1 MNLVEAIVTKVLR
14 EPFEDYNKWWVK
26 VEYICY
32 GSKSETELMFKTKEE
47 AEKVKIGYKF
57 LT

>member
-1 MNLVEAIVTKVLR
+1 MNLVEAEVTKVKGQ
-14 EPFEDYNKWWVK
+14 PFEDYGWWWVK
-26 VEYICY
+26 VEYVCY
-32 GSKSETELMFKTKEE
+32 SVSSDMQLMFKTKEE